1 MALKKELGF
10 LDLFSIASGAMISSG
25 IFILPALAFSKAGPS
40 MIISYLLG
48 GLIAF
53 VGILGIIEL
62 TTAMPKAGGD
72 YFFINRTLGPL
83 IGTIS
88 GVLSWFAIS
97 LKTAFAIF
105 GISGI
110 TARFLYGEEMISSD
124 ILIISIFVTIFFVV
138 LNIVGVDLASKFEV
152 LLVVVL
158 ISIIVIYI
166 IMGIFKIDIQAFT
179 PFIQKYKINM
189 ENEFVFEKAISI
201 FSKEGMITIFSTTA
215 FVFVSFG
222 GLLKAASVSE
232 EVKNP
237 TKNVPLALVAS
248 IITITILYTL
258 LLFVTVGVS
267 KGRNLMMSITPI
279 ADVGRTIAGDFGF
292 YIIIIAS
299 MLAFITTGNAGI
311 MAASRYPLALSRDRL
326 FPKFISKV
334 HKKFKTPIYSIVITG
349 MFIMGSLLLSLESL
363 AKTASAV
370 ILLTYIL
377 TNVAVIIIRESD
389 MANYQPSFRTPFYPI
404 PQIFTIIIYSLFI
417 GELGYKAVETS
428 FAFVIFSII
437 LYFLYGKKH
446 AKKQY
451 AFLHLLIKMTEN
463 LNVTHDLESELRD
476 IIHERDDIEL
486 DEFDKLVKQAV
497 IMDLKGPLTLDE
509 LFEVET
515 ESLKNILGIPKNIL
529 LKLFHEREKES
540 STAITNFTA
549 IPHIVLNTEKEIFHL
564 TIIRCKE
571 GIIYNK
577 EKNNIKS
584 VFLFISS
591 KKMKKTH
598 LQTLASIASL
608 VRDKDFK
615 EKWINAKN
623 ADYIRDMVLLS
634 KRKRNN

>member
-40 MIISYLLG
+40 MIISYFLG

-53 VGILGIIEL
+53 IGTLGVIEL

-83 IGTIS
+83 VGTVS

-97 LKTAFAIF
+97 LKTAFAIY
-105 GISGI
+105 GIAGI
-110 TARFLYGEEMISSD
+110 TAKFLYGEAMTSSD
-124 ILIISIFVTIFFVV
+124 ILVISLFVTIFFVI
-138 LNIVGVDLASKFEV
+138 LNIIGVDFASKFEV
-152 LLVVVL
+152 ILVLAL
-158 ISIIVIYI
+158 ILIIGVFILI
-166 IMGIFKIDIQAFT
+166 GIFKVDIGNLT
-179 PFIQKYKINM
+179 PLIQKYKINS
-189 ENEFVFEKAISI
+189 ENIYVFEKSMSI
-201 FSKEGMITIFSTTA
+201 FSKEGIATIFSVTA

-222 GLLKAASVSE
+222 GLLTTATISE

-237 TKNVPLALVAS
+237 TKNVPLALMNS
-248 IITITILYTL
+248 IIVITLLYTL
-258 LLFVTVGVS
+258 LLFVSTGVGESNKFV
-267 KGRNLMMSITPI
+267 NSITPI
-279 ADVGRTIAGDFGF
+279 ADIGRIIAGDFGF
-292 YIIIIAS
+292 YIIIVAS
-299 MLAFITTGNAGI
+299 MLAFVTTGNAGI
-311 MAASRYPLALSRDRL
+311 MAASRYPLALSRDKL
-326 FPKFISKV
+326 FPEFISKV
-334 HKKFKTPIYSIVITG
+334 HKKFKTPVYSIIITG
-349 MFIMGSLLLSLESL
+349 IFIMGSLLLSLEAL

-377 TNVAVIIIRESD
+377 TNIAVIIIRESD
-389 MANYQPSFRTPFYPI
+389 IANYQPSFKTPFYPI
-404 PQIFTIIIYSLFI
+404 PQIFTIIVFSLFI

-428 FAFVIFSII
+428 FAFVIFSIM

-451 AFLHLLIKMTEN
+451 AFLHLLVKITEN
-463 LNVTHDLESELRD
+463 LNLTHDLESELRD
-476 IIHERDDIEL
+476 IIHERDDVEL
-486 DEFDKLVKQAV
+486 DEFDRLVKEAV

-509 LFEVET
+509 LFEIET

-529 LKLFHEREKES
+529 LKLFYEREKEA
-540 STAITNFTA
+540 STAITDFTA

-571 GIIYNK
+571 GIVYNE
-577 EKNNIKS
+577 EKDSIKS

-591 KKMKKTH
+591 KKMRKTH

-608 VRDKDFK
+608 VRDKNFK
-615 EKWINAKN
+615 EKWMEAKN